1 MGVTR
6 VYVKDARR
14 LERVNEIKAARRR
27 MSWFPFVF
35 SHSGFEKVSLCLTRL
50 IVGYRSCNEKD
61 FDVFDVSAFQFL
73 RKLRVGSRCFK
84 WVKEVKMV
92 GMSELE
98 SVVIGMNSFTK
109 HKNDCGND
117 PNRYFHLKNCPKLK
131 SLKMGH
137 HSFSDYSVCQIEN
150 VDALEVIEM
159 GDLNESSEN
168 FYYASLE
175 LKSILIHIE

>member
-1 MGVTR
+1 MPKLAMLEGGMKGMRNVKNAVFVRMPKLRTVTLRLAFMGATR

-14 LERVNEIKAARRR
+14 LERVNEIKVARRR

-35 SHSGFEKVSLCLTRL
+35 SRSGFEKVSLCLTRL

-73 RKLRVGSRCFK
+73 RRLRVGRKCFK

-98 SVVIGMNSFTK
+98 SVVIGNGSFA
-109 HKNDCGND
+109 HCESVVCEGECGW
-117 PNRYFHLKNCPKLK
+117 R
-131 SLKMGH
+131 
-137 HSFSDYSVCQIEN
+137 E
-150 VDALEVIEM
+150 
-159 GDLNESSEN
+159 
-168 FYYASLE
+168 
-175 LKSILIHIE
+175 

>member
-1 MGVTR
+1 MKGMRNVKNAVFVRMPRLRTVTLRLAFMGATR

-73 RKLRVGSRCFK
+73 RKLRVGRKCFK
-84 WVKEVKMV
+84 WVKEVKLV

-98 SVVIGMNSFTK
+98 SVVIGNGSFA
-109 HKNDCGND
+109 HCE
-117 PNRYFHLKNCPKLK
+117 
-131 SLKMGH
+131 
-137 HSFSDYSVCQIEN
+137 SVVCEG
-150 VDALEVIEM
+150 ECEWR
-159 GDLNESSEN
+159 E
-168 FYYASLE
+168 
-175 LKSILIHIE
+175 